1 MEMKAEVGLAAA
13 VKKEDASSA
22 KSEDVKENISGAA
35 KSAASAAV
43 KEEVKP
49 TTPTLNPLAKLEQQH
64 QPIGAAPPSTT
75 TKLPFSE
82 VKDKNDNVEV
92 TLTLSADASENVQV
106 SEQRRLGSVCLFSL
120 CLIDFYRQGHPSK
133 LVPIVTIRILRST
146 EVCK

>member
-35 KSAASAAV
+35 KSAASAAAAV
-43 KEEVKP
+43 KEEAKP

-106 SEQRRLGSVCLFSL
+106 SEQKRLASVCLFLFLSRRL
-120 CLIDFYRQGHPSK
+120 
-133 LVPIVTIRILRST
+133 
-146 EVCK
+146 